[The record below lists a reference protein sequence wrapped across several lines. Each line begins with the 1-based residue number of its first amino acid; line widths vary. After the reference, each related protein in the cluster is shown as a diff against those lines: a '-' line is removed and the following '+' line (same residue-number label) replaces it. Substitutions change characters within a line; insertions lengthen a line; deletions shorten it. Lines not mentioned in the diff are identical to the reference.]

1 MDIKYMIKV
10 ADEIFRFGWNKDTNI
25 VELGSDSTTVDLKWA
40 KPPISLDD
48 QR

>member
-1 MDIKYMIKV
+1 MIMV
-10 ADEIFRFGWNKDTNI
+10 ANKIFRFELDVYTNI
-25 VELGSDSTTVDLKWA
+25 FESGSDSITVDLKWA